1 MKISWRKRSEI
12 YTTTKR
18 RLKTIKILISLALKR
33 HCLVIVYR
41 VLSSFFRSSVNNK
54 ITHFHIL
61 IHVSVQFFFFIIML
75 LLRLFFRWQ
84 SLLYVFKIAIYSFLF
99 FFHLFC
105 FIWFF
110 FCFSIQIIC
119 TMTSFFLRGMKMKF
133 DIWKKLHFC
142 RIF

>member
-1 MKISWRKRSEI
+1 MLNEKSMKISWRKRSEI

-41 VLSSFFRSSVNNK
+41 VLSSFFCSSVNNK

-61 IHVSVQFFFFIIML
+61 IHVSVQFFLHNNVAAETLLQMAKSLVCFQDSYLFVFIL
-75 LLRLFFRWQ
+75 LS
-84 SLLYVFKIAIYSFLF
+84 SLL
-99 FFHLFC
+99 FHM
-105 FIWFF
+105 IF

-133 DIWKKLHFC
+133 DI
-142 RIF
+142 